1 MTTGAA
7 GNEIG
12 QENSFEWN
20 FLSRRLQKVQG
31 QIQATFLGGGL
42 AFFLKAL
49 SAMGLCC
56 L

>member
-1 MTTGAA
+1 MTTGAT

-12 QENSFEWN
+12 QGSSFEWN

-31 QIQATFLGGGL
+31 QIQATFWGEL